1 MTIIAATGHRPAR
14 LGGFDNRTRLALG
27 GLATEYLSRERPEK
41 VIVGMALGWDQA
53 VAGAAWALDIPFIAA
68 VPFPGQPDRWPEEA
82 RILYHW
88 LLEQAESVH
97 YVCAS
102 TQILSPRQ
110 VTDLMR
116 YRNQWMVDHCTK
128 VVALYDGTFGGTAQT
143 VSYAAE
149 KGVPVDNLWR
159 RWSLDVETR
168 ALLA

>member
-1 MTIIAATGHRPAR
+1 MDSSATGHSDTSSERAPATRNAR
-14 LGGFDNRTRLALG
+14 LKPQNSSPPETLP
-27 GLATEYLSRERPEK
+27 RP
-41 VIVGMALGWDQA
+41 
-53 VAGAAWALDIPFIAA
+53 
-68 VPFPGQPDRWPEEA
+68 
-82 RILYHW
+82 
-88 LLEQAESVH
+88 LEQAESVH

-149 KGVPVDNLWR
+149 KGVPVDNLWQ
-159 RWSLDVETR
+159 RWTLDAETR